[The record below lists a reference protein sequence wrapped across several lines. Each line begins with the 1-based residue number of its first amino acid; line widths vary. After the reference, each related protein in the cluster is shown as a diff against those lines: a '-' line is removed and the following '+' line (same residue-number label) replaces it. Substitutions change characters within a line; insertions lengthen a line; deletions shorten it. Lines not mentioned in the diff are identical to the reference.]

1 MDIVDTFLNL
11 EDQWLWFILAA
22 ILAIAEVAIAP
33 GIFLIFI
40 AMAAAVTGFAT
51 LLIDISLTAQLIL
64 FAISSLIAVYG
75 GRIIYARQDT
85 ETSHPT
91 LNDRSARIVG
101 KTVTVV
107 AAVSASGGRVRVG
120 DGEWPAR
127 GAELK
132 VGAKGRIAA
141 VVDGV
146 VEVEALD

>member
-11 EDQWLWFILAA
+11 KDQWLWFILAA
-22 ILAIAEVAIAP
+22 ILAMAEVAIAP
-33 GIFLIFI
+33 GIFLIFV

-51 LLIDISLTAQLIL
+51 LLIDFSLTMQLII

-75 GRIIYARQDT
+75 GRIWYASQDT

-101 KTVTVV
+101 KTVIVV
-107 AAVSASGGRVRVG
+107 ETVSANGGRVRVG
-120 DGEWPAR
+120 DGAWPAR
-127 GAELK
+127 GVPLK

-141 VVDGV
+141 VVEGV